1 MARLKFRTSLHYKRV
16 KGKKVFVT
24 NMKDIF
30 KT

>member
-1 MARLKFRTSLHYKRV
+1 MARLKFKTPFHYKRV

-24 NMKDIF
+24 KMKDIF